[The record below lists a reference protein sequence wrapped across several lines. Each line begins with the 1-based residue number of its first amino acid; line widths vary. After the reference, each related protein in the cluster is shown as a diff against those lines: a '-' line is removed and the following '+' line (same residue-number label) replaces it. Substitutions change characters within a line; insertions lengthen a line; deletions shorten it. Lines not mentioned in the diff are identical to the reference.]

1 MSEDI
6 IVARHQQIC
15 DLCYHHIE
23 AGERCRLIR
32 DDFWRKQVWFEHL
45 HCPNGSAVLRTP
57 KPPQLTLSELATIP

>member
-45 HCPNGSAVLRTP
+45 RCPGEAAVAGTP
-57 KPPQLTLSELATIP
+57 GKTSIPPSSITTAH